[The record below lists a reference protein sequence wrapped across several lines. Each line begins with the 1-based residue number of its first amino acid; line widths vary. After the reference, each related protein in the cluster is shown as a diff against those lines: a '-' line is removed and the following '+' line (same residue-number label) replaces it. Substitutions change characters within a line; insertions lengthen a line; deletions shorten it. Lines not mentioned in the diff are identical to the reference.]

1 MRATVKGKTVFLE
14 GKDNGDALMVKNLPN
29 ATRTNKMPPLTW
41 FMPLTFET
49 VDTLRMQRIPVSQE
63 LAVQARSML
72 AARRYIDRM
81 KAAEMVEPAKPI
93 PIKEGFKL
101 FNHQVKAFNIA
112 LALYGYDMGGE
123 KGVS

>member
-1 MRATVKGKTVFLE
+1 MRATVKGRTIFLE
-14 GKDNGDALMVKNLPN
+14 GRDNGDALMIKNLPN

-49 VDTLRMQRIPVSQE
+49 IDALRTHRIPVSPE
-63 LAVQARSML
+63 LGEQARAML
-72 AARRYIDRM
+72 AARRYVDRM
-81 KAAEMVEPAKPI
+81 KAAETVTPAREI
-93 PIKEGFKL
+93 PIRDGFKL

-112 LALYGYDMGGE
+112 LALYGYDMRGE